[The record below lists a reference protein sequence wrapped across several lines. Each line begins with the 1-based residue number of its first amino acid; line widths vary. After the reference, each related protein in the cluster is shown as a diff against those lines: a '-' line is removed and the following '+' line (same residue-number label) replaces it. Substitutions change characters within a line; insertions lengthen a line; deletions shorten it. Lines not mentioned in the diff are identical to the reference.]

1 MTENGVGAFA
11 STLFFAYD
19 PEKTSRII
27 EYDRERISAETQLW
41 MECVRRDRRE
51 SDHIGTTG

>member
-11 STLFFAYD
+11 PTLFFAYD

-27 EYDRERISAETQLW
+27 EYDNERINADS
-41 MECVRRDRRE
+41 
-51 SDHIGTTG
+51 